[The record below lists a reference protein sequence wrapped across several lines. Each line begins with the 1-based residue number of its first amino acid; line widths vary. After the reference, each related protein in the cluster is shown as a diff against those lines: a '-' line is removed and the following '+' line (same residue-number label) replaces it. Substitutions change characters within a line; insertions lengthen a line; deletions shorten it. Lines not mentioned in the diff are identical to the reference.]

1 MSISA
6 YSSIVR
12 DNKMAFMVDDVWKS
26 GYIIDKFKGLTTTP
40 TYVGYGNGR
49 TGSSVNVVQKK
60 NPIVVDFYLICDY
73 TDNCL
78 YSVRC
83 NNIQIYDI
91 TKHSNTTDGG
101 DKEIVKVNIEEA
113 LG

>member
-1 MSISA
+1 MST
-6 YSSIVR
+6 YSSVVR
-12 DNKMAFMVDDVWKS
+12 ERQIAFMVDGVWKS
-26 GYIIDKFKGLTTTP
+26 GYIVDKFKDIITTP

-49 TGSSVNVVQKK
+49 TSTNRDNVVQKN

-83 NNIQIYDI
+83 NNIQIYDVTI
-91 TKHSNTTDGG
+91 HSNTTDKGE
-101 DKEIVKVNIEEA
+101 KEVVKVNIEEV

>member
-1 MSISA
+1 MSN
-6 YSSIVR
+6 YSSTVR

-49 TGSSVNVVQKK
+49 TGTRDNVVQKN

-78 YSVRC
+78 YSVSC
-83 NNIQIYDI
+83 GNIQIYNID
-91 TKHSNTTDGG
+91 KHSNTTD
-101 DKEIVKVNIEEA
+101 KSEKQVVKVNIEEA